1 LNFILFFVRLLFVFT
16 LSIISSFIMFFFFK
30 PIFFA
35 ESLIF
40 PYSLTPFDICAK
52 IPLAWKYIKLA
63 YIICFIFSSF
73 VIYNSI
79 SSIFFKKKTP
89 SSSKINIKKSKK
101 DFSKI
106 NLFVGNNAENNI
118 PVYIPEKA
126 LYQNVLIT
134 GTIGTGKTSS
144 AMYPFC
150 RQLINYKSNNSKEK
164 LGLLILDVK
173 GNFYKEVINF
183 CKEANRINDLIIISL
198 DGSIRYNPLHKPNL
212 KPHIIANRLK
222 EILLLFSP
230 NNTESYWLD
239 IVEQAI
245 AEAIKLCRLYNNGY
259 VTFLEIHNLLTHHK
273 YYLEKFSILRT
284 MFLEGRFSKKQ
295 SYDLLSSLKF
305 FESDFYSLDSKILST
320 LKSEVSRIT
329 NIFIS
334 DYDIQNT
341 FCPKE
346 SDINFK
352 GFEDVIKNG
361 KIVVLNMNIAE
372 YKNLSK
378 IIAAYLKLDFQSE
391 ILMQLSKNRNNI
403 RTTSFICDEY
413 HEYVTTTDADF
424 FAQSREAKS
433 INIVATQSYTSLLN
447 SLKNQ
452 YSAKVIIQNLV
463 NKLWFRT
470 DDIFTIEEAQK
481 QIGKE
486 DKIKI
491 SKSVSENAEK
501 TFYNYFT
508 NSLNSHNSNISESVS
523 SYINSDFIFDSNFFS
538 CKLETFYSLAFL
550 SDGKSI
556 LPVQKLK
563 MKPYFRKAITQQ
575 KNKYKII

>member
-1 LNFILFFVRLLFVFT
+1 LKFILFLVRFLFILTGFLLSF
-16 LSIISSFIMFFFFK
+16 FIMFYIFK

-40 PYSLTPFDICAK
+40 PYSVHPFDLCNK
-52 IPLAWKYIKLA
+52 IPVVWKYIKLI
-63 YIICFIFSSF
+63 YILCFSFSTITIF
-73 VIYNSI
+73 NSI
-79 SSIFFKKKTP
+79 SSIVFKNKVNYKKKYNR
-89 SSSKINIKKSKK
+89 KAKKLNK
-101 DFSKI
+101 
-106 NLFVGNNAENNI
+106 NLSLFIGNSFENQNPI
-118 PVYIPEKA
+118 ILSEKA
-126 LYQNVLIT
+126 LYQNILVT

-150 RQLINYKSNNSKEK
+150 NQLINYKCDNTKEK

-173 GNFYKEVINF
+173 GNFYKQVINF
-183 CKEANRINDLIIISL
+183 CTQNGRLDDLIVISL
-198 DGSIRYNPLHKPNL
+198 DGTIRYNPLDKPNL
-212 KPHIIANRLK
+212 KPHVLAIRLK

-259 VTFLEIHNLLTHHK
+259 VTFLELHNLLTHHK
-273 YYLEKFSILRT
+273 YYLEKVSILRKS
-284 MFLEGRFSKKQ
+284 FLENSLSKSQ
-295 SYDLLSSLKF
+295 VHDLLSSLKF
-305 FESDFYSLDSKILST
+305 FESDYYSLDPKILST
-320 LKSEVSRIT
+320 LKSEIGRIT
-329 NIFIS
+329 NTFIS
-334 DYDIQNT
+334 DYDIVNT
-341 FCPKE
+341 FCPNK

-352 GFEDVIKNG
+352 GFKDVIKNG
-361 KIVVLNMNIAE
+361 KIVVLNMNIGE

-391 ILMQLSKNRNNI
+391 ILSQLSKNNTEI
-403 RTTSFICDEY
+403 RASAFICDEY
-413 HEYVTTTDADF
+413 HEYVTTSDADF
-424 FAQSREAKS
+424 FSQSREAKS
-433 INIVATQSYTSLLN
+433 INIVATQSYTSLIN
-447 SLKNQ
+447 SLRNQ

-486 DKIKI
+486 DKVKI

-508 NSLNSHNSNISESVS
+508 SSLNSHNSNISESIS
-523 SYINSDFIFDSNFFS
+523 SYINYDFIFDSNFFS
-538 CKLETFYSLAFL
+538 SKLETFTCLCFL
-550 SDGKSI
+550 SDGKNI
-556 LPVQKLK
+556 IPPQKLQ
-563 MKPYFRKAITQQ
+563 MKPYFDKPTTPKQ
-575 KNKYKII
+575 NKYKII

>member
-1 LNFILFFVRLLFVFT
+1 MLFILT
-16 LSIISSFIMFFFFK
+16 LSFVSFFIMFFFFK

-35 ESLIF
+35 DTLIF
-40 PYSLTPFDICAK
+40 PYSVHPFDICVKA
-52 IPLAWKYIKLA
+52 PVAWKYIKLI
-63 YIICFIFSSF
+63 YIISFIFSSL
-73 VIYNSI
+73 IISNSI
-79 SSIFFKKKTP
+79 SSIIFKKEK
-89 SSSKINIKKSKK
+89 SASKK
-101 DFSKI
+101 LHLKNSKKYNSKL
-106 NLFVGNNAENNI
+106 NLFIGNDIKSNSPI
-118 PVYIPEKA
+118 YLSEKA
-126 LYQNVLIT
+126 LYQNILIT

-150 RQLINYKSNNSKEK
+150 KQLINYSKEK

-173 GNFYKEVINF
+173 GNFYKQVINF
-183 CKEANRINDLIIISL
+183 CRESNRLDDLIVISL
-198 DGSIRYNPLHKPNL
+198 DSSIRYNPLHKPNL
-212 KPHIIANRLK
+212 KPHILANRLK

-239 IVEQAI
+239 VVEQAI
-245 AEAIKLCRLYNNGY
+245 CEAIKLCRLYNNGY

-273 YYLEKFSILRT
+273 YYLEKISILRT
-284 MFLEGRFSKKQ
+284 SFLEGKFSKSQ
-295 SYDLLSSLKF
+295 IHDLLSSLKF
-305 FESDFYSLDSKILST
+305 FEADFYSLDSKILST

-341 FCPKE
+341 FCPKK
-346 SDINFK
+346 SDINFD
-352 GFEDVIKNG
+352 GFQDVINKG

-391 ILMQLSKNRNNI
+391 ILMQLSKNGNNI
-403 RTTSFICDEY
+403 RSTAFICDEY

-424 FAQSREAKS
+424 FSQSREAKS

-447 SLKNQ
+447 TLKNQ

-538 CKLETFYSLAFL
+538 CKLETFSCLAFL

-556 LPVQKLK
+556 IPPQKIK
-563 MKPYFRKAITQQ
+563 MKPYFNKAIFSK

>member
-1 LNFILFFVRLLFVFT
+1 MNFILFLVRLLFIFT
-16 LSIISSFIMFFFFK
+16 LSFITFLIMFFFFK

-35 ESLIF
+35 KSLIF
-40 PYSLTPFDICAK
+40 PYSVTPFDICEK
-52 IPLAWKYIKLA
+52 IPVAWKYIKLI
-63 YIICFIFSSF
+63 YMFCFVFSSI
-73 VIYNSI
+73 VISNSI
-79 SSIFFKKKTP
+79 SSIFFKKKK
-89 SSSKINIKKSKK
+89 SNIKKVNLKLSPKTYSKL
-101 DFSKI
+101 
-106 NLFVGNNAENNI
+106 NLFVGNDAENNI
-118 PVYIPEKA
+118 PIYLSEKA
-126 LYQNVLIT
+126 LYQNIFIT

-150 RQLINYKSNNSKEK
+150 KQLINYKSNHPQEK

-173 GNFYKEVINF
+173 GNFYKQVITF
-183 CKEANRINDLIIISL
+183 CEESNRLGDLIVISL

-212 KPHIIANRLK
+212 KPHVLANRLK

-239 IVEQAI
+239 VVEQAI
-245 AEAIKLCRLYNNGY
+245 TEAIKLCRLYNNGY

-273 YYLEKFSILRT
+273 YYLEKFSTLRT
-284 MFLEGRFSKKQ
+284 LFLEGKLSKSQ
-295 SYDLLSSLKF
+295 VHDLLSSLKF
-305 FESDFYSLDSKILST
+305 FEADFYSLDSKILST
-320 LKSEVSRIT
+320 LKSEISRIT

-334 DYDIQNT
+334 DYDIQT
-341 FCPKE
+341 VFCPQK
-346 SDINFK
+346 SDINFE
-352 GFEDVIKNG
+352 GFQDVIKSG

-391 ILMQLSKNRNNI
+391 ILMQLSPNGNNI
-403 RTTSFICDEY
+403 RTTAFICDEY
-413 HEYVTTTDADF
+413 HEYVTSTDADF

-491 SKSVSENAEK
+491 SKSISENAEK

-508 NSLNSHNSNISESVS
+508 NSLNSHNSNISESIS

-538 CKLETFYSLAFL
+538 CKLETFSCLAFL
-550 SDGKSI
+550 SNGNSI
-556 LPVQKLK
+556 ISPQKIR
-563 MKPYFRKAITQQ
+563 MKPYFYKTTSPP

>member
-1 LNFILFFVRLLFVFT
+1 LKFILFLVRFLFILTGFLLSF
-16 LSIISSFIMFFFFK
+16 FIMFYIFK

-40 PYSLTPFDICAK
+40 PYSVHPFDLCNK
-52 IPLAWKYIKLA
+52 IPVVWKYIKLI
-63 YIICFIFSSF
+63 YILCFSFSTITIF
-73 VIYNSI
+73 NSI
-79 SSIFFKKKTP
+79 SSIVFKNKVNYKKKYNR
-89 SSSKINIKKSKK
+89 KAKKLNK
-101 DFSKI
+101 
-106 NLFVGNNAENNI
+106 NLSLFIGNSFENQNPI
-118 PVYIPEKA
+118 ILSEKA
-126 LYQNVLIT
+126 LYQNILVT

-150 RQLINYKSNNSKEK
+150 NQLINYKCDNTKEK

-173 GNFYKEVINF
+173 GNFYKQVINF
-183 CKEANRINDLIIISL
+183 CTQNGRLDDLIVISL
-198 DGSIRYNPLHKPNL
+198 DGTIRYNPLDKPNL
-212 KPHIIANRLK
+212 KPHVLANRLK

-259 VTFLEIHNLLTHHK
+259 VTFLELHNLLTHHK
-273 YYLEKFSILRT
+273 YYLEKVSILRKS
-284 MFLEGRFSKKQ
+284 FLENSLSKSQ
-295 SYDLLSSLKF
+295 VHDLLSSLKF
-305 FESDFYSLDSKILST
+305 FESDYYSLDPKILST
-320 LKSEVSRIT
+320 LKSEIGRIT
-329 NIFIS
+329 NTFIS
-334 DYDIQNT
+334 DYDIVNT
-341 FCPKE
+341 FCPNK

-352 GFEDVIKNG
+352 GFKDVIKNG
-361 KIVVLNMNIAE
+361 KIVVLNMNIGE

-391 ILMQLSKNRNNI
+391 ILSQLSKNNTEI
-403 RTTSFICDEY
+403 RASAFICDEY
-413 HEYVTTTDADF
+413 HEYVTTSDADF
-424 FAQSREAKS
+424 FSQSREAKS
-433 INIVATQSYTSLLN
+433 INIVATQSYTSLIN
-447 SLKNQ
+447 SLRNQ

-486 DKIKI
+486 DKVKI

-508 NSLNSHNSNISESVS
+508 SSLNSHNSNISESIS
-523 SYINSDFIFDSNFFS
+523 SYINYDFIFDSNFFS
-538 CKLETFYSLAFL
+538 SKLETFTCLCFL
-550 SDGKSI
+550 SDGKNI
-556 LPVQKLK
+556 IPPQKLQ
-563 MKPYFRKAITQQ
+563 MKPYFDKPTTPKQ
-575 KNKYKII
+575 NKYKII

>member
-1 LNFILFFVRLLFVFT
+1 MKFILFLVRFLFILTGFLLSF
-16 LSIISSFIMFFFFK
+16 FIMFYIFK

-40 PYSLTPFDICAK
+40 PYSVHPFDLCNK
-52 IPLAWKYIKLA
+52 IPVVWKYIKLI
-63 YIICFIFSSF
+63 YILCFSFSTITIF
-73 VIYNSI
+73 NSI
-79 SSIFFKKKTP
+79 SSIVFKNKVNYKKKYNR
-89 SSSKINIKKSKK
+89 KAKKLNK
-101 DFSKI
+101 
-106 NLFVGNNAENNI
+106 NLSLFIGNSFENQNPI
-118 PVYIPEKA
+118 ILSEKA
-126 LYQNVLIT
+126 LYQNILVT

-150 RQLINYKSNNSKEK
+150 NQLINYKCDNTKEK

-173 GNFYKEVINF
+173 GNFYKQVINF
-183 CKEANRINDLIIISL
+183 CTQNGRLDDLIVISL
-198 DGSIRYNPLHKPNL
+198 DGTIRYNPLDKPNL
-212 KPHIIANRLK
+212 KPHVLANRLK

-259 VTFLEIHNLLTHHK
+259 VTFLELHNLLTHHK
-273 YYLEKFSILRT
+273 YYLEKVSILRKS
-284 MFLEGRFSKKQ
+284 FLENSLSKSQ
-295 SYDLLSSLKF
+295 VHDLLSSLKF
-305 FESDFYSLDSKILST
+305 FESDYYSLDPKILST
-320 LKSEVSRIT
+320 LKSEIGRIT
-329 NIFIS
+329 NTFIS
-334 DYDIQNT
+334 DYDIVNT
-341 FCPKE
+341 FCPNK

-352 GFEDVIKNG
+352 GFKDVIKNG
-361 KIVVLNMNIAE
+361 KIVVLNMNIGE

-391 ILMQLSKNRNNI
+391 ILSQLSKNNTEI
-403 RTTSFICDEY
+403 RASAFICDEY
-413 HEYVTTTDADF
+413 HEYVTTSDADF
-424 FAQSREAKS
+424 FSQSREAKS
-433 INIVATQSYTSLLN
+433 INIVATQSYTSLIN
-447 SLKNQ
+447 SLRNQ

-486 DKIKI
+486 DKVKI

-508 NSLNSHNSNISESVS
+508 SSLNSHNSNISESIS
-523 SYINSDFIFDSNFFS
+523 SYINYDFIFDSNFFS
-538 CKLETFYSLAFL
+538 SKLETFTCLCFL
-550 SDGKSI
+550 SDGKNI
-556 LPVQKLK
+556 IPPQKLQ
-563 MKPYFRKAITQQ
+563 MKPYFDKPTTPKQ
-575 KNKYKII
+575 NKYKII